1 MIRLFLGAAGLGLCF
16 KLFLKSEDVL
26 SQGLA
31 LLFIPIFAFY
41 VYKAAEKIKEEDQ
54 K

>member
-1 MIRLFLGAAGLGLCF
+1 MIRLFLGSAGLGLAF
-16 KLFLKSEDVL
+16 KLFLKSDDTV

-31 LLFIPIFAFY
+31 LLFIPLFATY
-41 VYKAAEKIKEEDQ
+41 IYKAAEKIKKESE